1 MTKEFDMSKKEEK
14 DQDIC
19 DNKTALQLAQD
30 AVDELYHFRDHYF
43 EHFSLDQA
51 AHKDENVE
59 KKMNECLDTLTSL
72 KDDIPGKAAYLMLR
86 GRALN
91 VLPVYNKESESLLS
105 KAVKLDPKLVDAWN
119 HLGECYWKNK
129 DVASAKNCFT
139 GALNHSKNKV
149 SLRNLSM
156 VLRQLPTKDAIE
168 KAEVVK
174 ESVEKAKEAVQ
185 MDIADGNSWAILGNA
200 YLSLFFA
207 AGQNP
212 RALKQAMSAYTL
224 AEKDPV
230 SRNNSDLHFNKAI
243 AHKYQEE
250 YQQALEGFSKA
261 MTLDAG
267 WTEPQDQEMR
277 LMDYLNRLTTLQKS
291 QGKMKAKKLQNLCK
305 SITDSDLGPYNGGT
319 YTNQRNVTLTL
330 KKKKLKD
337 LIPGVNLETVVV
349 GKVVCSVTNDEAI
362 PFTFCFVDE
371 ESLCFSVTVYNIGK
385 GYGVKIGDSVAI
397 PEPFVQDVQVNYKD
411 KVFSYRGI
419 RVDTPVVLVV
429 NRRKLGIDKQ
439 APTVLALS
447 TLTD

>member
-1 MTKEFDMSKKEEK
+1 MSAEEVKIANSKE
-14 DQDIC
+14 
-19 DNKTALQLAQD
+19 TALEVAHE
-30 AVDELYHFRDHYF
+30 AVDKLYEFRDHYF

-51 AHKDENVE
+51 VHKDENVE
-59 KKMNECLDTLTSL
+59 KKMHECLEKLTSL
-72 KDDIPGKAAYLMLR
+72 KDNIPSKATYSMLR

-91 VLPVYNKESESLLS
+91 VLPVYNKEAESLLS
-105 KAVKLDPKLVDAWN
+105 KAVKLDPKLVDGWN

-129 DVASAKNCFT
+129 DVTSAKNCFI

-156 VLRQLPTKDAIE
+156 VLRQLPTKDAFE
-168 KAEVVK
+168 KADIVR
-174 ESVEKAKEAVQ
+174 ESVEKAKEAVE

-212 RALKQAMSAYTL
+212 RALKQAMSAYAL
-224 AEKDPV
+224 AERDPV
-230 SRNNSDLHFNKAI
+230 SRNNSDLHFNQAI
-243 AHKYQEE
+243 AYKYQEE
-250 YQQALEGFSKA
+250 YQKALEGFSKA
-261 MTLDAG
+261 MALDAG
-267 WTEPQDQEMR
+267 WMEPQEQEMR
-277 LMDYLNRLTTLQKS
+277 LMDYLSRLTTLQSS

-305 SITDSDLGPYNGGT
+305 SIIDNDLGPYSGGS
-319 YTNQRNVTLTL
+319 YTNQRNETITLN
-330 KKKKLKD
+330 KKKLKD
-337 LIPGVNLETVVV
+337 LKSGVNLETVVV
-349 GKVVCSVTNDEAI
+349 GKVVCTVANDESI
-362 PFTFCFVDE
+362 PFTFCFIDE
-371 ESLCFSVTVYNIGK
+371 EGLCLSVTVYNIGQ

-397 PEPFVQDVQVNYKD
+397 PEPFVQDVEVNYKD

-429 NRRKLGIDKQ
+429 NRRKLGLDKQ